1 MGYQKDKKKRYPIDT
16 KAHVTAAWSYIN
28 KGKNAGAYSSQ
39 QLARIKG
46 KIKSAAKKF
55 GIDLAAESA
64 QLAAEISE
72 VLEAYA
78 SACLDNNTATVDVRA
93 YVSDPSQLA
102 AVGAKLSAAGIAAL
116 MMTMSRKERETH
128 DGDAF
133 ISVAAG
139 NLPRTG
145 KRRGMKL
152 ASNLS
157 DRPMYAD
164 AESRFDKLLDR

>member
-1 MGYQKDKKKRYPIDT
+1 MILLVAAAIFGAALGLFMRNTLLAILAAP
-16 KAHVTAAWSYIN
+16 VTLGAAQF
-28 KGKNAGAYSSQ
+28 AA
-39 QLARIKG
+39 IKIAEG
-46 KIKSAAKKF
+46 MIYKPDQA
-55 GIDLAAESA
+55 DLATTIQSYAGSEPSA
-64 QLAAEISE
+64 ILSTVVAA
-72 VLEAYA
+72 LM
-78 SACLDNNTATVDVRA
+78 
-93 YVSDPSQLA
+93 
-102 AVGAKLSAAGIAAL
+102 GAGIAAL